1 MKHNTKQWKT
11 WRQVRKKLLT
21 DKELKKT
28 YDVLEPQF
36 AIIEKMIEKRL
47 RQGLTQKE
55 LAAKAGTKQSA
66 ISRFESGECNPTLS
80 FLGKLADAL
89 DAKITISVK

>member
-1 MKHNTKQWKT
+1 MKHNTKQWKA

-21 DKELKKT
+21 DKELKKA
-28 YDVLEPQF
+28 YDVLGPQF

-55 LAAKAGTKQSA
+55 LAARTGTKQSA
-66 ISRFESGECNPTLS
+66 ISRFESGEYNPTLS
-80 FLGKLADAL
+80 FLGKLANAL
-89 DAKITISVK
+89 DTKIIVSIK